1 MSERTLIAPSL
12 WLIACVVRWRIA
24 RHYCEP
30 FRFMGPKL
38 ISEAWQ
44 LLDELG
50 QRRAWLIRLAFVAVT
65 LAALVATIWIG

>member
-1 MSERTLIAPSL
+1 MIFGLTLLSL

-30 FRFMGPKL
+30 FRFMGPGL
-38 ISEAWQ
+38 LWEAWH

-50 QRRAWLIRLAFVAVT
+50 QGRAWLVRLAFVGLS

>member
-1 MSERTLIAPSL
+1 MSQSD
-12 WLIACVVRWRIA
+12 
-24 RHYCEP
+24 YCEP